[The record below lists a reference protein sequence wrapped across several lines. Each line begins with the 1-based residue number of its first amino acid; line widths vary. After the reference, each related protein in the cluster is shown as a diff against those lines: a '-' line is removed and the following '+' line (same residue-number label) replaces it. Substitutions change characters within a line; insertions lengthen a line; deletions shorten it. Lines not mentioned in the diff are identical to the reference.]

1 MWGSD
6 MDFGFA
12 DGTASEAGARAV
24 SVVPVPKA
32 AKDKIIGGLPDAAQ
46 TWLAATGYKAEPGE
60 VCVVPATDGSI
71 DRVLLG
77 LSEASS
83 AMANLWDWAV
93 LPSRLPAG
101 LYAIEDGGEGAVAA
115 CLGWALGRYKFDRYK
130 SPASE
135 TADKARL
142 LWPDG
147 VDASDVLRQASG
159 IALTRDLI
167 NRHASDLTPA
177 ALADAA
183 LELAGRFEAQATVI
197 VGEDLL
203 AENYPAIHAV
213 GRAAAVAPR
222 LIDIRWG
229 DENAPK
235 VTLVGKGVTFDSG
248 GLDIK
253 PSQGML
259 LMKKDMGG
267 SAQVLGL
274 AHMIMDARLPVRL
287 RVLVPAVENAISGN
301 AFHPRDV
308 LATRKGI
315 SVEVGNTDAE
325 GRLILADAL
334 AEADS
339 ESPEMILEWATLT
352 GAARIALGTD
362 VPALFAN
369 DDALADDMAAAG
381 MEAEDP
387 TWRLPLWAGYERA
400 LASKVADTSST
411 GRDGYGGAIT
421 AALFLKRFVSDTTPW
436 FHIDL
441 MAWNLTDRPGRP
453 EGGEAMGI
461 RAAYQMLRN
470 RYGS

>member
-1 MWGSD
+1 

-12 DGTASEAGARAV
+12 DETASESAENAV
-24 SVVPVPKA
+24 PIVPVPKRSKDTVLEALPAVA
-32 AKDKIIGGLPDAAQ
+32 A
-46 TWLAATGYKAEPGE
+46 TWVKATGYKADPGE
-60 VCVVPATDGSI
+60 VCVVPAADGSV

-77 LSEASS
+77 LTASPGD
-83 AMANLWDWAV
+83 MASLWDWAA
-93 LPSRLPAG
+93 LPSRLPEG
-101 LYAIEDGGEGAVAA
+101 LYAVQDTDGEPMAA
-115 CLGWALGRYKFDRYK
+115 CLGWALGRYRFERYK
-130 SPASE
+130 SSP
-135 TADKARL
+135 DGRGQKARL
-142 LWPDG
+142 LWPADVDG
-147 VDASDVLRQASG
+147 ADVLRQASG
-159 IALTRDLI
+159 ISLTRDLI

-183 LELAGRFEAQATVI
+183 LDLSSRYGAEASVI

-203 AENYPAIHAV
+203 AQNYPAIHAV
-213 GRAAAVAPR
+213 GRAADVAPR

-229 DENAPK
+229 DAFAPK

-267 SAQVLGL
+267 AAQVLGL
-274 AHMIMDARLPVRL
+274 AHMIMDASLPVRL

-308 LATRKGI
+308 LETRKGI
-315 SVEVGNTDAE
+315 TVEVGNTDAE

-339 ESPEMILEWATLT
+339 EDPEMILEWATLT
-352 GAARIALGTD
+352 GAARIALGTE
-362 VPALFAN
+362 VPALFSN
-369 DDALADDMAAAG
+369 DDDLAESMLAAG
-381 MEAEDP
+381 KEIEDP
-387 TWRLPLWAGYERA
+387 TWRLPLWAGYERS

-411 GRDGYGGAIT
+411 GRDGFGGAIT

-441 MAWNLTDRPGRP
+441 MAWNTADKPGRP

-461 RAAYQMLRN
+461 RAAYQMLRT
-470 RYGS
+470 RYGALK